1 MALITAA
8 SAAAA
13 RAVAAGRPA
22 DDYIALETRDASPA
36 HFLFK
41 IESCSLLQNCGIDKY
56 ETNDFV
62 AGEYKW
68 KLIICPNGDDKRK
81 DCDYISI
88 YLAMGDTSFMPAN
101 WEVNAVFSIFLYNQ
115 IHDNYLYS
123 LGITR
128 RFLGVKPQWGFS
140 KFISK
145 EFLTDPSNGYI
156 VDDNCVFGAEVSIV
170 KKEAFAIECL
180 SLKNFE
186 ISYKRDWKIPNFS
199 KLLNVWESEKF
210 IVRDHKWNIILY
222 PKGEGDASGRHV
234 SVYLYYYGSNTGT
247 PSERVQARHTICI
260 KNQLHDQ
267 YHKKTSTNW
276 FSASINAW
284 GWLTLMEI
292 ATINDPK
299 KGFIVND
306 SCLLEVEIS
315 VKAVVQVSPLPI
327 QK

>member
-8 SAAAA
+8 SATAA
-13 RAVAAGRPA
+13 RAVAAAGQLA

-41 IESCSLLQNCGIDKY
+41 IESCSLLQNCEIDKY
-56 ETNDFV
+56 ETNDFL
-62 AGEYKW
+62 AGEHKW
-68 KLIICPNGDDKRK
+68 KLIIYPNGEDKEK

-88 YLAMGDTSFMPAN
+88 YLAMGDTSSMPAN

-145 EFLTDPSNGYI
+145 KFLTDSSNGYL
-156 VDDNCVFGAEVSIV
+156 VNDSCVFGAEVYVV
-170 KKEAFAIECL
+170 KKEAFTTECL

-186 ISYKRDWKIPNFS
+186 IPYKRDWKIPNFS
-199 KLLNVWESEKF
+199 KLGHVWDSEQFSAGGHKW
-210 IVRDHKWNIILY
+210 IVRLY
-222 PKGEGDASGRHV
+222 PKGYGEASGRHV
-234 SVYLYYYGSNTGT
+234 SVYLYYCCSNTGT
-247 PSERVQARHTICI
+247 PSERVQAHRTICI

-267 YHKKTSTNW
+267 HHEFTSTVWYVGSND
-276 FSASINAW
+276 NW
-284 GWLTLMEI
+284 GWPSFIEI

-315 VKAVVQVSPLPI
+315 VKAVVQVSP
-327 QK
+327 

>member
-1 MALITAA
+1 MVLITAA

-62 AGEYKW
+62 AGEHKW
-68 KLIICPNGDDKRK
+68 KLIICPNGEDKAK
-81 DCDYISI
+81 DSDYISI
-88 YLAMGDTSFMPAN
+88 YLAMGDTSSMPAN

-145 EFLTDPSNGYI
+145 KFLTDPSNGYL
-156 VDDNCVFGAEVSIV
+156 VDDNCVFGAEVSVV

-186 ISYKRDWKIPNFS
+186 IPYKRDWKIPNFS
-199 KLLNVWESEKF
+199 KLGEFWKSEEF
-210 IVRDHKWNIILY
+210 SAGGHKWAVKLY
-222 PKGEGDASGRHV
+222 PKGTGDASGRHV

-247 PSERVQARHTICI
+247 PSERVHTRRTIRI
-260 KNQLHDQ
+260 KNQLYDLH
-267 YHKKTSTNW
+267 HKYTNT
-276 FSASINAW
+276 AW
-284 GWLTLMEI
+284 YVGSSDNWGRDAFMEI
-292 ATINDPK
+292 ATITDPK

-327 QK
+327 KK

>member
-1 MALITAA
+1 MVLITAA

-13 RAVAAGRPA
+13 RALAAGRAA

-62 AGEYKW
+62 AGEHKW
-68 KLIICPNGDDKRK
+68 KLIICPNGEDKEK
-81 DCDYISI
+81 DSDYISI
-88 YLAMGDTSFMPAN
+88 YLAMGDTSSMPAN
-101 WEVNAVFSIFLYNQ
+101 WEVNVVFSIFLYNQ

-145 EFLTDPSNGYI
+145 KFLTDPSNGYL
-156 VDDNCVFGAEVSIV
+156 VDDNCVFGVEVSVV

-186 ISYKRDWKIPNFS
+186 IPYKRDWKTPNFS
-199 KLLNVWESEKF
+199 KLGEFSKSEEF
-210 IVRDHKWNIILY
+210 IVGDHKWIVRLY
-222 PKGEGDASGRHV
+222 PKGNGDASGRHV
-234 SVYLYYYGSNTGT
+234 SVFLYYYGSNTG
-247 PSERVQARHTICI
+247 SA
-260 KNQLHDQ
+260 
-267 YHKKTSTNW
+267 W
-276 FSASINAW
+276 FSASNNAW
-284 GWLTLMEI
+284 GWKSFMEI

-306 SCLLEVEIS
+306 SCHLEVEIS

-327 QK
+327 EK